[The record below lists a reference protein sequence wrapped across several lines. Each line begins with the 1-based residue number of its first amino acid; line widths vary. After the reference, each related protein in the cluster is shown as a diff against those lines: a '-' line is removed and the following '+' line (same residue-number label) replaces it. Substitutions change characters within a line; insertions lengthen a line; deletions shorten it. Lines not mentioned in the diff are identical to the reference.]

1 MLIRTFAKRW
11 LIAGSLKAEG
21 HVADI
26 FDVRLGYK
34 FVK

>member
-1 MLIRTFAKRW
+1 MLIRTIAKRW

-34 FVK
+34 IVK